1 MTTERERALGW
12 IFFLGLSAAVLALFL
27 FAWIADEMLEGDTRA
42 FDEYIRLALN
52 SHASPDLTA
61 VMRFFTAFGS
71 PIVVLALSA
80 ALVLIFSYLRWRR
93 AAWLFLIT
101 LAGAFVLNMALKLAF
116 QRPRPPVTF
125 FGTPVPDSYSFPS
138 GHAMFSA
145 CFFGIVAALVSPRL
159 RSHASRV
166 AIWMA
171 AIVLALVIGLSR
183 IYLGVHYPSDVIA
196 GYAAAV
202 VWIVT
207 VASGDRLLR
216 RRRGGR

>member
-1 MTTERERALGW
+1 MKSERERALSW

-27 FAWIADEMLEGDTRA
+27 FAWLADEMLEGDTRA
-42 FDEYIRLALN
+42 FDQYVRLALN
-52 SHASPDLTA
+52 GHASPDLTA

-71 PIVVLALSA
+71 PVVMVALSA
-80 ALVLIFSYLRWRR
+80 ALVVIFYYLHWRR
-93 AAWLFLIT
+93 ATWLLLIT
-101 LAGAFVLNMALKLAF
+101 LAGALVLNLALKLTF

-125 FGTPVPDSYSFPS
+125 FGTPAPASYSFPS

-145 CFFGIVAALVSPRL
+145 CLFGIVAALVSPRL
-159 RSHASRV
+159 RSRASRV

-171 AIVLALVIGLSR
+171 AIVLALMIGVSR

-207 VASGDRLLR
+207 VASADRLLR
-216 RRRGGR
+216 RRRGGG